1 MPNTDWSSL
10 SDTQLLRYA
19 EYHLRAEFTSYG
31 FDASLPQ
38 AVEIGGKRFDLSV
51 QVLRA
56 FKPVSFQKADLAV
69 LTVFMDGKP
78 PMLYLLPA
86 EAWDGT
92 DPLFSKGKDAL
103 ELKLGKGNLH
113 LLANY
118 GFDFTVRRLV
128 RRNASSR
135 KA

>member
-10 SDTQLLRYA
+10 SDAQLLRYA

-38 AVEIGGKRFDLSV
+38 AVEIGGRRFELGI
-51 QVLRA
+51 QVLRS
-56 FKPVSFQKADLAV
+56 FKPVSFPKADLAV
-69 LTVFMDGKP
+69 LAVFMDGKP
-78 PMLYLLPA
+78 AMLYLLPSDA
-86 EAWDGT
+86 
-92 DPLFSKGKDAL
+92 PLFSKAKDRL
-103 ELKLGKGNLH
+103 ELKLEKGNLH

-118 GFDFTVRRLV
+118 GFDFTVRRV
-128 RRNASSR
+128 AKRAASGR